1 MSFVRREETRSDL
14 TRQRRHPHPQTHRH
28 PHRRTHHMSPPRQHT
43 RASLTP
49 SRPLPSLQ
57 EMQRDYTT
65 RGRAASEADA
75 QRLDQFRQVIDK
87 HDKLVEALKRDL
99 SQAIPE

>member
-1 MSFVRREETRSDL
+1 
-14 TRQRRHPHPQTHRH
+14 
-28 PHRRTHHMSPPRQHT
+28 
-43 RASLTP
+43 
-49 SRPLPSLQ
+49 
-57 EMQRDYTT
+57 MQRDYTT
-65 RGRAASEADA
+65 RGRTASEADV

>member
-14 TRQRRHPHPQTHRH
+14 THPRRHPHPQTHR
-28 PHRRTHHMSPPRQHT
+28 RRTHHMSPLRQHT
-43 RASLTP
+43 RASLTS